1 MSRQRFRDQ
10 HRFGDLWANDAQ
22 CEASARTCAQR
33 LGCTERICYS
43 AGTGTCAY
51 TRCAAAT
58 RRADDRRSR
67 LHARSEGAAR
77 GRSVR

>member
-10 HRFGDLWANDAQ
+10 HRFGDRWANDAQ

-43 AGTGTCAY
+43 ASAGTCAY
-51 TRCAAAT
+51 TGCTASGAT
-58 RRADDRRSR
+58 DDRWTR
-67 LHARSEGAAR
+67 LHVRGEGAPR
-77 GRSVR
+77 GRGVR